1 VKPVSQGRFDP
12 SESEASPASASD
24 TPSHV
29 VGIGASAG
37 GLEALQRLLGRFTA
51 DTTAFVVVMHL
62 LPERESH
69 LRSILSRAT
78 KMSVETAAD
87 RQTLRKNCIYVIP
100 PGFALTVSD
109 DDRLCMTTLPPT
121 SPRWTIDRL
130 FESLSALGRASVGV
144 VLSGNGS
151 DGSKG
156 LEAIKARGGAT
167 FVQDPATA
175 SNPDMPT
182 SARAFADHC
191 LPPEALGDALMAFI
205 ESEVR
210 ARANER
216 RPVPP
221 PGHQG

>member
-1 VKPVSQGRFDP
+1 MKPVGRGRSEL

-37 GLEALQRLLGRFTA
+37 GLAALQLLLSRFTL

-62 LPERESH
+62 MPARESH
-69 LRSILSRAT
+69 LSAILSRAT
-78 KMSVETAAD
+78 KMSVETAAH
-87 RQTLRKNCIYVIP
+87 RKTLRKNCIYVIP
-100 PGFALTVSD
+100 PGFALTVTD
-109 DDRLCMTTLPPT
+109 GDRLCMTTLPPT

-144 VLSGNGS
+144 ILSGNGP

-156 LEAIKARGGAT
+156 LEAIKGRGGAT
-167 FVQDPATA
+167 FVQEPATA

-182 SARAFADHC
+182 SARAFADYC
-191 LPPEALGDALMAFI
+191 ISCSTRRALL
-205 ESEVR
+205 R
-210 ARANER
+210 
-216 RPVPP
+216 
-221 PGHQG
+221 